1 MKNTVHSRAL
11 VFSILSLFVLISV
24 SCEDEGNGISGGD
37 SDSDSDSD
45 TDGDTDTDGDSD
57 SDGDSDT
64 DSDTDDDCIDGLE
77 LIYVVDSAS
86 ILYSFDPENAT
97 PAAFVQIGTGN
108 LDCVS
113 GGQPFSMSV
122 GRDGYAYVLFQTV
135 LGNCVAVNKVSI
147 QTGVCEEAI
156 PFVCGSNGDFPGTF
170 GMGYVTD
177 GPSTIQESLY
187 VTASGQS
194 IPAEAPALGIL
205 DVSSGQL
212 TSTGGTLPVAGAE
225 FTGNQL
231 GELWGF
237 FPQAGTPAVAE
248 IDKVSGAMIDSV
260 NKYYDVS
267 TVITG
272 APNSWAFA
280 YWGNAFY
287 IFYKSQADPSTTVYK
302 VDMSSGSVA
311 PYITDTGHN
320 IVGAGV
326 STCAPVVIE

>member
-1 MKNTVHSRAL
+1 MQNRAYSLAL
-11 VFSILSLFVLISV
+11 VVMTPALVVLAFA
-24 SCEDEGNGISGGD
+24 SCEDDSNSFPSGD
-37 SDSDSDSD
+37 SDADSDTD
-45 TDGDTDTDGDSD
+45 TDGDTDSDGDSDTDGDSD
-57 SDGDSDT
+57 SDGD
-64 DSDTDDDCIDGLE
+64 TDDECADGLK
-77 LIYVVDSAS
+77 LIYVVDSAD
-86 ILYSFDPENAT
+86 IFYSFDPENQS

-108 LDCVS
+108 LNCAS

-122 GRDGYAYVLFQTV
+122 GRDGYAYVLFQTM
-135 LGNCVAVNKVSI
+135 LGNCVAVNKVNI
-147 QTGVCEEAI
+147 ETGVCEEAT
-156 PFVCGSNGDFPGTF
+156 PFECGLNGDFPGTF

-177 GPSTIQESLY
+177 GPSTTQESLY

-248 IDKVSGAMIDSV
+248 IDKVTGVMIDSV

-267 TVITG
+267 SVISG
-272 APNSWAFA
+272 MPNSWAFA
-280 YWGNAFY
+280 YWANAFY

-302 VDMSSGSVA
+302 VDMSTGSVA

-326 STCAPVVIE
+326 STCAPTVIE